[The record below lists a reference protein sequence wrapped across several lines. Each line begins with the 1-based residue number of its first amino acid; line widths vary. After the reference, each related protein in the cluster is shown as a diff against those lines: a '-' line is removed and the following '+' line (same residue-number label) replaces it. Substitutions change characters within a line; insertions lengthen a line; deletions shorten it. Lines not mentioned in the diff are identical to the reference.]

1 MTKYDFCFVYVTV
14 ENFEQAEFIAE
25 LAIKDK
31 LIACANIFPES
42 HSMFEWKGVVK
53 LEKETVLL
61 LKTLANKYDALEKL
75 IIKNH
80 VYETPCILKIDV
92 SKGHKDFLK
101 WVETSVNLS

>member
-1 MTKYDFCFVYVTV
+1 MNSKWLIIGLGNPEQKYEKNRHNIGFWVMDFSF
-14 ENFEQAEFIAE
+14 N
-25 LAIKDK
+25 
-31 LIACANIFPES
+31 
-42 HSMFEWKGVVK
+42 K

-61 LKTLANKYDALEKL
+61 LKTLVNKYDLLEKL

-101 WVETSVNLS
+101 WVETSVNLSD